1 MSSTGVDLE
10 LSGIT
15 KRFGPTVANDAVSIM
30 AHAGEIHALLGEN
43 GAGKSTLMSI
53 LSGRYHPDE
62 GEIRLNGEAVR
73 FESPADALRRGVGMV
88 HQRFMLVEAFTVAE
102 NVALA
107 AGGSMILDLPGE
119 SARIRELS
127 ERFGLEAH
135 PDRKVC
141 ELSMGERQRVEILK
155 LLRLGAQVL
164 IFDEPTSVL
173 TPTEIDSFCEV
184 LRTLR
189 REGRTIVFITHKL
202 EEALELSD
210 RISILRRGKLVAR
223 TTPAEAGGKRN
234 LARMMVGREVI
245 FAIDKPPVPLGPQ
258 VLGVKRLTGGNEPGR
273 PAFQDI
279 DLNLRRGEVLAVV
292 GVAGNGQTEL
302 TEALAGLAPCFA
314 GSIEFGGTAHPGA
327 LWAKARKDALAYVPE
342 DRHHEGSIPP
352 LSLTHNFL
360 LTRLKDFTRGMLL
373 DWTGGSAATR
383 QAIERFAIKA
393 EGPEQASGELSG
405 GNLQKLLLA
414 RELSR
419 RPEVL
424 VVHQPTQGLDV
435 GASEDVWRSLL
446 EAREH
451 AGVLIVTGD
460 LTEAL
465 TLADRVAVMFAGRI
479 LGVVDAADPDQVARI
494 SPMMAGVRQ

>member
-1 MSSTGVDLE
+1 M
-10 LSGIT
+10 
-15 KRFGPTVANDAVSIM
+15 
-30 AHAGEIHALLGEN
+30 
-43 GAGKSTLMSI
+43 
-53 LSGRYHPDE
+53 
-62 GEIRLNGEAVR
+62 
-73 FESPADALRRGVGMV
+73 
-88 HQRFMLVEAFTVAE
+88 
-102 NVALA
+102 
-107 AGGSMILDLPGE
+107 
-119 SARIRELS
+119 
-127 ERFGLEAH
+127 
-135 PDRKVC
+135 
-141 ELSMGERQRVEILK
+141 
-155 LLRLGAQVL
+155 
-164 IFDEPTSVL
+164 
-173 TPTEIDSFCEV
+173 
-184 LRTLR
+184 
-189 REGRTIVFITHKL
+189 
-202 EEALELSD
+202 
-210 RISILRRGKLVAR
+210 
-223 TTPAEAGGKRN
+223 
-234 LARMMVGREVI
+234 
-245 FAIDKPPVPLGPQ
+245 
-258 VLGVKRLTGGNEPGR
+258 
-273 PAFQDI
+273 
-279 DLNLRRGEVLAVV
+279 V